1 MKKSFDFDV
10 VETGYFKDMPQR
22 AQGLYFHLMMN
33 TDDQGFIRNAEEI
46 AKGFCGKKYVEL
58 QTLIDKGF
66 IIRLTDKTYGT
77 VYLIRHYWVNVNYDK
92 SKQKGTQYK
101 DAFSKIE
108 QDEDTGEYIERQEY
122 SASTA

>member
-10 VETGYFKDMPQR
+10 VETDYFKELPQR

-33 TDDQGFIRNAEEI
+33 TDDQGFVRNAKEI
-46 AKGFCGKKYVEL
+46 AKNFCGNKLTDL
-58 QTLIDKGF
+58 QTLIDSGF
-66 IIRLTDKTYGT
+66 VICLTDKTYGT

-101 DAFSKIE
+101 DAFRKVE

-122 SASTA
+122 SASAA